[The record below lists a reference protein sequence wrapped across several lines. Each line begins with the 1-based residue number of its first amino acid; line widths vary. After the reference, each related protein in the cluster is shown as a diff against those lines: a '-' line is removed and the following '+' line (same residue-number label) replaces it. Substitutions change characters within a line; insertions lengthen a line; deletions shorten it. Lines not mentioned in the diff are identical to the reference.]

1 MRGGAPG
8 GMAVVSQFFFEALC
22 GMILPCEQR
31 CFMREATMAVSVKG
45 VHCPKEVILM
55 GGRWYAGV
63 SAEHAPCRST
73 HGRTRG
79 GGGSLHDEPGGI
91 PNPATTSL
99 PPGGTEADWIELGKI
114 PAWHTPFSPLH
125 SADVLQAVVFFSA
138 DHPGPPAGFAPGLLL
153 RQLYAVFPRAKSH
166 NCWAGQGNAGRW
178 LQDWGR

>member
-1 MRGGAPG
+1 LDALDGCHWQRWSFTRGGASTWKRGQEPLPG
-8 GMAVVSQFFFEALC
+8 TGAWPNKRVQA
-22 GMILPCEQR
+22 R
-31 CFMREATMAVSVKG
+31 REAGAERT
-45 VHCPKEVILM
+45 L
-55 GGRWYAGV
+55 YAAPDAWR
-63 SAEHAPCRST
+63 SAQCRSRT
-73 HGRTRG
+73 NHRKEESHGT
-79 GGGSLHDEPGGI
+79 
-91 PNPATTSL
+91 NPATTSL